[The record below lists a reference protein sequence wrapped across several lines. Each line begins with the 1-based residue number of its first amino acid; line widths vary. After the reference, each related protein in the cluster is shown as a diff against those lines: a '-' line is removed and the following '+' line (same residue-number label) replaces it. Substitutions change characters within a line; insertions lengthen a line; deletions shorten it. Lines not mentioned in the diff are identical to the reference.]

1 MARLIVLSVGKFKNS
16 PLKDVF
22 AEYKKQLKFQLD
34 LVELD
39 VKTALS
45 EESSVRKNKEGKAI
59 LAKIPD
65 GAFVFA
71 LDERGTEYKS
81 PVFAKELEKRM
92 TVYPVIV
99 FVIGGADGL
108 SEEVRSRAN
117 AAISFGPMVWPHLLV
132 RVMLIEQL
140 YRAFAILSG
149 HPYHRE

>member
-1 MARLIVLSVGKFKNS
+1 MARLVVLSVGRFKNS

-22 AEYKKQLKFQLD
+22 DEYHKQLKFHLD

-39 VKTALS
+39 VKTSLS
-45 EESSVRKNKEGKAI
+45 EDSSVRKSKEGRAI

-71 LDERGTEYKS
+71 LDERGAEYKS
-81 PVFAKELEKRM
+81 PVFASELEKKM
-92 TVYPVIV
+92 AAYPVIV
-99 FVIGGADGL
+99 FIIGGADGL
-108 SEEVRSRAN
+108 ADEVKARAN
-117 AAISFGPMVWPHLLV
+117 AKISFGPMVWPHLLV

>member
-1 MARLIVLSVGKFKNS
+1 MARLVILSVGKFKNS

-39 VKTALS
+39 VKTSLS
-45 EESSVRKNKEGKAI
+45 EESSVRKSKEGKAI

-65 GAFVFA
+65 GAFVYA

-81 PVFAKELEKRM
+81 PIFAKELEKKM
-92 TVYPVIV
+92 AAYPVIV
-99 FVIGGADGL
+99 FIIGGADGL
-108 SEEVRSRAN
+108 ADEVKARAD
-117 AAISFGPMVWPHLLV
+117 AKISFGPMVWPHLLV